1 MNVTQAFRVALS
13 LFDGKFLNEI
23 TKSTITMHRSQKSDD
38 TIWKGTVLDTNGCLT
53 LKQVV
58 SSFSAPITEEHAWA
72 VVYEMVK
79 TLDVCLGNPSI
90 FSRLFLATS
99 LDHVLLHQDGHV
111 HEKTY
116 LQEPD
121 SVFCHDRVPI
131 ISENKVIF
139 HYFL

>member
-1 MNVTQAFRVALS
+1 
-13 LFDGKFLNEI
+13 
-23 TKSTITMHRSQKSDD
+23 MHRSPNHRK
-38 TIWKGTVLDTNGCLT
+38 TTENVWKGSILDSNKCLT

-79 TLDVCLGNPSI
+79 TLDLCLSNPGI

-111 HEKTY
+111 HETTY

-121 SVFCHDRVPI
+121 TVFSHDRIPI
-131 ISENKVIF
+131 ASENKVRSKK
-139 HYFL
+139 YFFKEN